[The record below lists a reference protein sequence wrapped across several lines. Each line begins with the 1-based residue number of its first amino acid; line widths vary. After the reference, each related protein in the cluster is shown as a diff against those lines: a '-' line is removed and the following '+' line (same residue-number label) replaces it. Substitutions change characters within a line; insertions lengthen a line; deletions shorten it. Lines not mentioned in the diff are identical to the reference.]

1 MVPEA
6 GPLTQVNQRRRQGS
20 SLNPG
25 AARAPHPETA
35 MATLKDIFV
44 PLLNSPG
51 DGAAMEAAI
60 ALASAHGAHLAALVT
75 MENPMPMITDWGMVP
90 ADVDQTLR
98 DNAHA
103 EAAALAA
110 SARARLAR
118 EAISSEVRVADALL
132 LWSEETAAL
141 HARHAD
147 LSVLG
152 RSDGDDGRP
161 RFPLNFKALL
171 LNSGRP
177 VLLVPQGAKFQAA
190 PRHVAVAWKPTPE
203 SSRALHDALPLFARG
218 ARVDVVMV
226 DPVVSEGRHG
236 EQPGADIAQH
246 LARHGFDAHVI
257 ALPRAGKST
266 GACLLAQ
273 VRESGTDWLVMGGY
287 GHARLRE
294 WVLGGCTRDV
304 SAGATTPVLFSH

>member
-6 GPLTQVNQRRRQGS
+6 GPLTQVNRRGGQRR

-25 AARAPHPETA
+25 ATSTPRRETA
-35 MATLKDIFV
+35 MGTLKDIFV
-44 PLLNSPG
+44 PLLNGPG
-51 DGAAMEAAI
+51 DGAAMDAAI
-60 ALASAHGAHLAALVT
+60 ALASAHGAHVAALVT
-75 MENPMPMITDWGMVP
+75 TENPMPMISDWGMVP
-90 ADVDQTLR
+90 ADVDATLR

-110 SARARLAR
+110 TARARLAR

-152 RSDGDDGRP
+152 RPDRDDGRP
-161 RFPLNFKALL
+161 RFALNFKALL

-177 VLLVPQGAKFQAA
+177 LLMLPPGAKFLAA

-203 SSRALHDALPLFARG
+203 ASRALHDALPLFARG

-246 LARHGFDAHVI
+246 LARHGFDAQVI
-257 ALPRAGKST
+257 ALPRAGHGT

-273 VRESGTDWLVMGGY
+273 VRESGADWLVMGGY

-304 SAGATTPVLFSH
+304 SAGATTPVFFAH